1 MSSPP
6 TKKVKM
12 EETSSLLFST
22 PNKDK
27 DKVTVPPSV
36 TVLKNDNVPEE
47 TWMKFDNT
55 YRLTKTGCGMTLL
68 ERVERL
74 ESQMESQD
82 FRLNMRK
89 KEIEKQRQML
99 MDCLKE
105 TREDAKDA
113 KFFADYMHTTMN
125 TKLDDKIDHL
135 QEYTEMAIDKL
146 NKRTKILNDTVD
158 KCVESCTETLE
169 VIKGEERGRSLAL
182 DQLIQDSKE
191 KSC

>member
-1 MSSPP
+1 MRTVHVSAVAS
-6 TKKVKM
+6 TSEDVKK
-12 EETSSLLFST
+12 ETI
-22 PNKDK
+22 
-27 DKVTVPPSV
+27 PPSV
-36 TVLKNDNVPEE
+36 TPFKNEKVEEE
-47 TWMKFDNT
+47 TWIKFDNT